1 MSVAGEHRP
10 LVTERS
16 ARRRLLL
23 LTATR
28 WFPVGLLMGLTVLL
42 PLERGIPLAQVGVL
56 MSIQGFVVLAL
67 ELPTGGLADAI
78 GRRPLLLAAGSIAV
92 VSTVVFILADSF
104 WWFALA
110 ILLQGVFRALDSGP
124 LESWYVDI
132 AVHEDPAAKVD
143 GVLSR
148 AGTVLGLAIA
158 GGALVGG
165 LVVAWHPFAGWT
177 ALGPPFVLAAAVM
190 TLHLALTWA
199 FVREAPRHDGGALR
213 AALRQTPAVVTGGVR
228 LVGRSRVLLGLVLV
242 ELFWAVAM
250 IAFESL
256 TPVRLGEM
264 LGSEAAAGAV
274 FGPAS
279 AAAWALFAAGSAGA
293 PLLRRAFGLV
303 GGAIAARILN
313 GGFVVLMG
321 LLAGPV
327 GLLVGYGAAYLSHGL
342 AGPLHSTLL
351 HAQGDRTNR
360 TMILSINSLVSGG
373 AYSLGL
379 LVLMPLAEAF
389 GTPTAFVV
397 AGSFSVLG
405 ALCYLPALRASR
417 RAPALAGATRS

>member
-1 MSVAGEHRP
+1 MSATITPPAPP
-10 LVTERS
+10 LVPERS

-28 WFPVGLLMGLTVLL
+28 WLPVGFLMGLTVLL

-67 ELPTGGLADAI
+67 ELPTGGLADSI
-78 GRRPLLLAAGSIAV
+78 GRRPLLLVAGSIAV
-92 VSTVVFILADSF
+92 ASTVLFVLADSF
-104 WWFALA
+104 WWFAVA
-110 ILLQGVFRALDSGP
+110 ILLQGVFRSLDSGP

-132 AVHEDPAAKVD
+132 AVHEDPDAAVD
-143 GVLSR
+143 GVLSK

-165 LVVAWHPFAGWT
+165 LVVAWHPFPGWT

-190 TLHLALTWA
+190 VLHLVLTA
-199 FVREAPRHDGGALR
+199 VLVREAPRHDGGALR
-213 AALRQTPAVVTGGVR
+213 TAVRETPAVIAGGVR
-228 LVGRSRVLLGLVLV
+228 LVTRSRVLLGLVLV
-242 ELFWAVAM
+242 EVFWAVAM

-256 TPVRLGEM
+256 TPVRLGTL

-293 PLLRRAFGLV
+293 PLLRRMFGLV

-313 GGFVVLMG
+313 GAFVVMMG

-327 GLLVGYGAAYLSHGL
+327 GLLIGYGAAYLSHGL
-342 AGPLHSTLL
+342 AGPLHSALL
-351 HAQGDRTNR
+351 HAQGTSANR
-360 TMILSINSLVSGG
+360 TMILSLNSLVSGG

-379 LVLMPLAEAF
+379 LVLMPLADRF
-389 GTPTAFVV
+389 GTPVAFVV

-405 ALCYLPALRASR
+405 ALCYLPALRAARLS
-417 RAPALAGATRS
+417 RAPDLA